1 MPLPTGVLE
10 EKFVRLIIIDERG
23 DIDMDFGQGLM
34 HGFSIA
40 LQPIYIYYALI
51 GSIMGTIT
59 GVLPGLGPL
68 EPWRYCIIH
77 S

>member
-1 MPLPTGVLE
+1 
-10 EKFVRLIIIDERG
+10 
-23 DIDMDFGQGLM
+23 MDFGQGLM

-68 EPWRYCIIH
+68 GAMAITVIIH